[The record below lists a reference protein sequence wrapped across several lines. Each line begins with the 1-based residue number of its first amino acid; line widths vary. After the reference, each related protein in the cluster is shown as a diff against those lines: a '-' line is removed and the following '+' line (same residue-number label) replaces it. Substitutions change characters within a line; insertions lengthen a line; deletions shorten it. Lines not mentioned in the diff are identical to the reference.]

1 MKIVLASR
9 NQGKLREI
17 RELLD
22 GLGIEFVSLADIDHP
37 PEVVEDGETFYAN
50 ALKKAQTIAEYAHC
64 PALADDSGLEVE
76 ALRGAPGIH
85 SARYAG
91 PGADDLGNIEKLLRD
106 LEGVPPERRR
116 AAFRC
121 VLVLCHPDGR
131 HQAFEGRWEGRISEV
146 MRGRRGFGYDP
157 VFYLDGEGK
166 TVAEL
171 SVEEKNRR
179 SHRAQAIR
187 QLKRHLEAVRGAQG
201 TKNDGA

>member
-17 RELLD
+17 RDLLD
-22 GLGIEFVSLADIDHP
+22 GLEIEFVSLADIDQP

-50 ALKKAQTIAEYAHC
+50 ALKKARTIAEYANC

-76 ALRGAPGIH
+76 VLRGAPGVH

-91 PGADDLGNIEKLLRD
+91 PGADDLSNMEKLLRD
-106 LEGVPPERRR
+106 LEGVPPERRM

-121 VLVLCHPDGR
+121 VLVLCYPDGR
-131 HQAFEGRWEGRISEV
+131 HQAFEGRWEGRISEA

-157 VFYLDGEGK
+157 VFYLDEAGK

-171 SVEEKNRR
+171 SPEEKNRR
-179 SHRAQAIR
+179 SHRARAIR
-187 QLKRHLEAVRGAQG
+187 KLKRHLEAVRGAHG
-201 TKNDGA
+201 IK

>member
-1 MKIVLASR
+1 
-9 NQGKLREI
+9 
-17 RELLD
+17 
-22 GLGIEFVSLADIDHP
+22 
-37 PEVVEDGETFYAN
+37 
-50 ALKKAQTIAEYAHC
+50 
-64 PALADDSGLEVE
+64 VE